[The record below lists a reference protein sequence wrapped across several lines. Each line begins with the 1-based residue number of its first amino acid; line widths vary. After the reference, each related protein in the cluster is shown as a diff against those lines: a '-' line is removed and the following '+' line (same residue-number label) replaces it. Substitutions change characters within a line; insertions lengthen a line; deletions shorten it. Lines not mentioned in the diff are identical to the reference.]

1 MVFFVIGVTVMA
13 LSAMGFMTCLGLWTY
28 ADAKVKS
35 QDSPAMWTLI
45 VLVAGF
51 PVGFIIYLAVGRK
64 KAGKSPGKYKKLLIA
79 SAACCIISI
88 PVYILSLI
96 NFVMMT

>member
-1 MVFFVIGVTVMA
+1 MSGI
-13 LSAMGFMTCLGLWTY
+13 GFMTALGLWTY

-51 PVGFIIYLAVGRK
+51 PVGFIIYLAMGRK
-64 KAGKSPGKYKKLLIA
+64 KEGQSPGKFKKLLIA
-79 SAACCIISI
+79 SAACFIISI
-88 PVYILSLI
+88 PVYVFGLVS
-96 NFVMMT
+96 FVMMT